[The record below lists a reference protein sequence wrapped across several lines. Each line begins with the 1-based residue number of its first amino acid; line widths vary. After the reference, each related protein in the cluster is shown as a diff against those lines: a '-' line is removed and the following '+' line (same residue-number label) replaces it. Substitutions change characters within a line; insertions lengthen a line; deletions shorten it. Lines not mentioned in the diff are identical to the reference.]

1 MFIKKVMLRT
11 IARWRE
17 GLNNL
22 FNKGKTET
30 KDYKIYPWN
39 PKRD

>member
-11 IARWRE
+11 IARCPE
-17 GLNNL
+17 GPNNL
-22 FNKGKTET
+22 FKKGKTET
-30 KDYKIYPWN
+30 KDSKVYPWN